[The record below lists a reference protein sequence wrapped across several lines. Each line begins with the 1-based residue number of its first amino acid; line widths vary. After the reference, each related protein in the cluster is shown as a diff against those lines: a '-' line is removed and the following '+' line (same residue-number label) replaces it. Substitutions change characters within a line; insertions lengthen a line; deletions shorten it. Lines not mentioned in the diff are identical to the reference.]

1 MRIEYER
8 STDQAY
14 IYLREIAAGDAVTQI
29 PILED
34 VIHVVLDLDVEGR
47 LIGVDVMGASQSLP
61 PEILSDA
68 PEPDPQTT

>member
-1 MRIEYER
+1 VRIEYER

-34 VIHVVLDLDVEGR
+34 DIHVVLDLDVEGR

-61 PEILSDA
+61 PKLLQDA
-68 PEPDPQTT
+68 REPDPTRT

>member
-14 IYLREIAAGDAVTQI
+14 VYLREIAAGDAVTQV

-34 VIHVVLDLDVEGR
+34 DIHVVLDLDVEGR

-61 PEILSDA
+61 PELLQDA
-68 PEPDPQTT
+68 PEPDPTRT

>member
-1 MRIEYER
+1 VRIEYER
-8 STDQAY
+8 RTDQAY

-34 VIHVVLDLDVEGR
+34 AIHVVLDLDVEGR